1 MRPKQL
7 TKLSEEIK
15 HGYKFLRACHY
26 DAKSKR
32 LELTLGT
39 DVHDGFARLVNI
51 EAATEPPDLAKWT
64 GHEIYG
70 IRFYHRLDRAED
82 PNQILDRRLLSM
94 FTMNLKPSHRERKQK
109 RDKLSSK
116 PLWKW
121 RWIAAPESASAG
133 GSAKASTG

>member
-70 IRFYHRLDRAED
+70 IRFYHRLDRAEV
-82 PNQILDRRLLSM
+82 QIDFGPTITFDVYDEPETESQ
-94 FTMNLKPSHRERKQK
+94 RE
-109 RDKLSSK
+109 
-116 PLWKW
+116 
-121 RWIAAPESASAG
+121 E
-133 GSAKASTG
+133 AKT